1 MKTSV
6 RRVLL
11 VLILCVI
18 AFQGIAQNYIGL
30 HKSEIQQKA
39 PKAYS
44 GFVFEK
50 EVENGKKSFIKYV
63 NSFDEQ
69 TLLFILDEK
78 GYCTSISRMYNTW
91 LFSQVKNE
99 LNKKYVK
106 KDTKKDSLI
115 WLEYSNNK
123 VYEITLKKGEWYITV
138 TTRPA
143 TK

>member
-99 LNKKYVK
+99 LNKKY
-106 KDTKKDSLI
+106 TKKDSLT

>member
-11 VLILCVI
+11 VLIISII
-18 AFQGIAQNYIGL
+18 AIQGFAQNYIGL

-39 PKAYS
+39 PNAYP

-91 LFSQVKNE
+91 HFSQVKNE

-123 VYEITLKKGEWYITV
+123 VYEITLKKGEWYLTV